1 MRPPAPRK
9 NLKTAEVP
17 IRDPVRL
24 CLICRELKPRTQL
37 LRLVKSKPDGSYLP
51 NPEGRSPGKGIYF
64 CRTGDCLQ
72 RMQKERRLRRQ
83 WLDKFQPAVLEWI
96 MASRESGDD
105 ERNES

>member
-1 MRPPAPRK
+1 
-9 NLKTAEVP
+9 
-17 IRDPVRL
+17 
-24 CLICRELKPRTQL
+24 
-37 LRLVKSKPDGSYLP
+37 
-51 NPEGRSPGKGIYF
+51 
-64 CRTGDCLQ
+64 LQ